1 MMTEASTDDGVS
13 AAEIDVDDIDS
24 GSTREDTSEPDERPP
39 VSIPLDQVFA
49 ILKNQRRRY
58 VLQFLYEADGKV
70 SLSDVAEQI
79 AAWENSKDIKQITS
93 SERKRVYVGLYQCH
107 LPKMDGADVVS
118 FNKPR
123 GTIELGENADALY
136 EYIDTGQDTGEPP
149 WHLYSVAL
157 SVVSAL
163 ALGTALVLGAITVFP
178 IVDLTV
184 GAVILTFS
192 AYSLF
197 SIGWIRRNDPGDE
210 NESVSDA

>member
-1 MMTEASTDDGVS
+1 MTEASTNDGVS
-13 AAEIDVDDIDS
+13 PAEVDAEDIDPD
-24 GSTREDTSEPDERPP
+24 STREETSDSDEPPSA
-39 VSIPLDQVFA
+39 SIPLDQVFA

-123 GTIELGENADALY
+123 GTIELGANAEALY
-136 EYIDTGQDTGEPP
+136 KYIDTGEDVEEPP
-149 WHLYSVAL
+149 WHHYSVAL
-157 SVVSAL
+157 SVASVL
-163 ALGTALVLGAITVFP
+163 ALGTALLLGSVVAFP

-184 GAVILTFS
+184 AMAILTFS
-192 AYSLF
+192 AYSLL
-197 SIGWIRRNDPGDE
+197 SIGWIRQNKPEAERDGD
-210 NESVSDA
+210 A

>member
-1 MMTEASTDDGVS
+1 MRTEASTDDGVS

-107 LPKMDGADVVS
+107 LPKMDDAGAIEFDK
-118 FNKPR
+118 NR
-123 GTIELGENADALY
+123 GTVDRGPMVDTYHTYLEREVETRRQWAKYYGGLTGVSAAALV
-136 EYIDTGQDTGEPP
+136 G
-149 WHLYSVAL
+149 
-157 SVVSAL
+157 SVVLSTGL
-163 ALGTALVLGAITVFP
+163 TSTVF
-178 IVDLTV
+178 VVTLLTL
-184 GAVILTFS
+184 AVLS
-192 AYSLF
+192 AWHWSRTD
-197 SIGWIRRNDPGDE
+197 G
-210 NESVSDA
+210 V